1 MMRFRLSKNEFKKYL
16 QDYFNCEYTKEED
29 AFYEDHWRCYLNGT
43 CYIAANS
50 FIITADNIDKYKIEI
65 EPYGQGFIY
74 KPDKTEQIVLTLP
87 EYIIKEE
94 KERLEKSTMTN
105 STSATNIDY
114 TTINGTGY
122 VDASK
127 SASPS
132 TTTIWNPITVGAIG
146 DCNTRDAISIKAD
159 KDYVDASIAEA
170 KGYTDV
176 SMIAT
181 KEYMNERIRGVEEM
195 IEEITIAGDPFLSM
209 NKDKIIFKNNT
220 YIDVKRKEE
229 NNMFNFDFG
238 PCKDSN
244 IKMSTYGLAVKDAA
258 GKWVSYDK
266 ANDNIVDVSPLT
278 FGDGK
283 YFYKMPVAIKDIKV
297 GDVIIHEKRPMFVC
311 KAFDDGDL
319 NVVDIMT
326 AERKVI
332 MPVKNM
338 FGFNYYT
345 RVVSLMDMGGEAVQ
359 PSENNPF
366 GNPMMF
372 ALLSNEGGFDKLD
385 PMMMFALMGG
395 MGGNMKDMNPMM
407 LALMLSNK

>member
-1 MMRFRLSKNEFKKYL
+1 MMCFRLSNNEFKKYL
-16 QDYFNCEYTKEED
+16 RDYFNCEYTREED
-29 AFYEDHWRCYLNGT
+29 SFYEDYWRLYLNET
-43 CYIAANS
+43 RYIAADS
-50 FIITADNIDKYKIEI
+50 FIITADDTDKYKIEI
-65 EPYGQGFIY
+65 ELYGQGFIY
-74 KPDKTEQIVLTLP
+74 KPDKTKQIVLTLP

-114 TTINGTGY
+114 TTVDGVGY

-127 SASPS
+127 LAASHS
-132 TTTIWNPITVGAIG
+132 TTSIWSPITVGTIG
-146 DCNTRDAISIKAD
+146 DCNICDAISTKVD
-159 KDYVDASIAEA
+159 KDYVDASI
-170 KGYTDV
+170 V
-176 SMIAT
+176 AT
-181 KEYMNERIRGVEEM
+181 KGDVDEKIRGIEEM
-195 IEEITIAGDPFLSM
+195 IKEIKINGDPFLSM

-266 ANDNIVDVSPLT
+266 ANDSIVDVSPLT

-283 YFYKMPVAIKDIKV
+283 YFYKMPVAIKDIKA
-297 GDVIIHEKRPMFVC
+297 GDVIIHEKRPMFVGMIC
-311 KAFDDGDL
+311 KDGDL
-319 NVVDIMT
+319 SVVDIMS

-345 RVVSLMDMGGEAVQ
+345 RVASLMDMGGEAVQ
-359 PSENNPF
+359 PSEDNPF

-372 ALLSNEGGFDKLD
+372 ALLSNEGGLDKLD

-395 MGGNMKDMNPMM
+395 MGGSMKDMNPMM

>member
-1 MMRFRLSKNEFKKYL
+1 MMRFRLSSDEFKKYL
-16 QDYFNCEYTKEED
+16 RDYFNCEYTKEED
-29 AFYEDHWRCYLNGT
+29 AFYEDHWKLYLNGT
-43 CYIAANS
+43 RYIAADS
-50 FIITADNIDKYKIEI
+50 FIIIASDDAGKYEIEI
-65 EPYGQGFIY
+65 ELYGQRFIY
-74 KPDKTEQIVLTLP
+74 KPDTTECGELLTLP
-87 EYIIKEE
+87 EYIINKE
-94 KERLEKSTMTN
+94 KERMNKVTKVDL
-105 STSATNIDY
+105 
-114 TTINGTGY
+114 GY
-122 VDASK
+122 VDTADLVYDAFSDALSSSWTSDNIGISSTGSIDASK
-127 SASPS
+127 LAATHSKWSDS
-132 TTTIWNPITVGAIG
+132 LT
-146 DCNTRDAISIKAD
+146 IKAD
-159 KDYVDASIAEA
+159 TVGTVGTICDSF
-170 KGYTDV
+170 
-176 SMIAT
+176 AT
-181 KEYMNERIRGVEEM
+181 KADIVDVNSKIEALETDINEIK
-195 IEEITIAGDPFLSM
+195 INGDPLGETI
-209 NKDKIIFKNNT
+209 KFKNNE
-220 YIDVKRKEE
+220 YVKVVRKEE

-266 ANDNIVDVSPLT
+266 VNDSIVDVSPLI

-297 GDVIIHEKRPMFVC
+297 GDVIIHEKRPMFVGLIC
-311 KAFDDGDL
+311 KDGDL
-319 NVVDIMT
+319 SVVDIMS

-359 PSENNPF
+359 PSEDNPF

-372 ALLSNEGGFDKLD
+372 ALLVNEGGFDKLD

-407 LALMLSNK
+407 LAMMLSK

>member
-1 MMRFRLSKNEFKKYL
+1 MMRFRLSNNEFKKYL
-16 QDYFNCEYTKEED
+16 RDYFNCEYTKEED
-29 AFYEDHWRCYLNGT
+29 DFYEDHWKLYLNGT
-43 CYIAANS
+43 RYIGADS
-50 FIITADNIDKYKIEI
+50 FIIIASDDAGKYEIEI
-65 EPYGQGFIY
+65 ELYGQRFIY
-74 KPDKTEQIVLTLP
+74 KPDETEQIVLTLP
-87 EYIIKEE
+87 EYIIKKE
-94 KERLEKSTMTN
+94 KERAEKLTMTN
-105 STSATNIDY
+105 SISAANIDY
-114 TTINGTGY
+114 TTANGTGY
-122 VDASK
+122 VDTSK
-127 SASPS
+127 LASPS
-132 TTTIWNPITVGAIG
+132 TNSTWCPITVGTLG
-146 DCNTRDAISIKAD
+146 DYNTCDAISIKAD
-159 KDYVDASIAEA
+159 KDYVDASIIEA
-170 KGYTDV
+170 K
-176 SMIAT
+176 
-181 KEYMNERIRGVEEM
+181 EYIDERIRGIENLWEEL
-195 IEEITIAGDPFLSM
+195 TIAGDPFLSM

-297 GDVIIHEKRPMFVC
+297 GDVIIHEKRPMFVGMIC
-311 KAFDDGDL
+311 KDGDL
-319 NVVDIMT
+319 SVVDIMS

-338 FGFNYYT
+338 FGFNYYI
-345 RVVSLMDMGGEAVQ
+345 RVISLMDMGGEAVQ
-359 PSENNPF
+359 PSEDNPF

-372 ALLSNEGGFDKLD
+372 ALLADEGGLDKLD

-407 LALMLSNK
+407 LAMMLSK

>member
-1 MMRFRLSKNEFKKYL
+1 MMRFRLSKDEFKKYL
-16 QDYFNCEYTKEED
+16 QDYFNCEYSKEED
-29 AFYEDHWRCYLNGT
+29 GFYEEHWRRYLNGT
-43 CYIAANS
+43 HYRQADSFFIAANDENTE
-50 FIITADNIDKYKIEI
+50 FEI
-65 EPYGQGFIY
+65 KVEPYGQSFIY
-74 KPDKTEQIVLTLP
+74 KPDTLGWSRTLTLP
-87 EYIIKEE
+87 EYIIKKE
-94 KERLEKSTMTN
+94 KERVEKSTVIN
-105 STSATNIDY
+105 STSTADC
-114 TTINGTGY
+114 INSTWP
-122 VDASK
+122 VVAS
-127 SASPS
+127 SVS
-132 TTTIWNPITVGAIG
+132 TTAMSYNVCDTIST
-146 DCNTRDAISIKAD
+146 KAD
-159 KDYVDASIAEA
+159 KDYVDASILEA
-170 KGYTDV
+170 KDYVDV
-176 SMIAT
+176 SIVEA
-181 KEYMNERIRGVEEM
+181 KEYMDERIRGIENLWEEL
-195 IEEITIAGDPFLSM
+195 TIAGDPFLSM

-266 ANDNIVDVSPLT
+266 ANDSIVDVSPLT

-311 KAFDDGDL
+311 KTFEDGDL
-319 NVVDIMT
+319 NIVDIMS

-338 FGFNYYT
+338 FGFNYYI
-345 RVVSLMDMGGEAVQ
+345 RVISLMDMGGEAVQ
-359 PSENNPF
+359 PSEDNPF

-372 ALLSNEGGFDKLD
+372 ALLANEGGFDKLD
-385 PMMMFALMGG
+385 PMMMFALMSG

-407 LALMLSNK
+407 LAMMLSK

>member
-1 MMRFRLSKNEFKKYL
+1 MMRFRLSNDEFKKYL
-16 QDYFNCEYTKEED
+16 QDYFNCKDTKEED
-29 AFYEDHWRCYLNGT
+29 AYYEDHWKLYLNGT
-43 CYIAANS
+43 RYIAADS
-50 FIITADNIDKYKIEI
+50 FIIIVDGNKYEIEI
-65 EPYGQGFIY
+65 ELYGQGFIY
-74 KPDKTEQIVLTLP
+74 KPDTTGLPRTLTLP
-87 EYIIKEE
+87 EYIIKKE

-105 STSATNIDY
+105 SISAVNIDY
-114 TTINGTGY
+114 TTADGTGCI
-122 VDASK
+122 DASK
-127 SASPS
+127 LAASHS
-132 TTTIWNPITVGAIG
+132 TSTIWNPISVTAVPLTT
-146 DCNTRDAISIKAD
+146 DCSICDSISIKAD
-159 KDYVDASIAEA
+159 KDYVDASIL
-170 KGYTDV
+170 
-176 SMIAT
+176 AT
-181 KEYMNERIRGVEEM
+181 KGDVDEKIRG
-195 IEEITIAGDPFLSM
+195 IEEIIKEIKISGDPFLSM

-266 ANDNIVDVSPLT
+266 ANDSIVDVSPLT

-283 YFYKMPVAIKDIKV
+283 YFYKMPVAIKDIKA

-311 KAFDDGDL
+311 KIFEDGDL
-319 NVVDIMT
+319 NVVDIMS

-359 PSENNPF
+359 PSEDNPF

-372 ALLSNEGGFDKLD
+372 AFLADEGGFDKLD

-407 LALMLSNK
+407 LAMMLSK

>member
-1 MMRFRLSKNEFKKYL
+1 MSDHFRLSKYEFKKYL

-29 AFYEDHWRCYLNGT
+29 AFYEDHWGPYLKGAR
-43 CYIAANS
+43 YSDANS
-50 FIITADNIDKYKIEI
+50 YSITSDEGNTKFEIEI
-65 EPYGQGFIY
+65 ELYGQGFIY
-74 KPDKTEQIVLTLP
+74 KPNKTEQIVLTLP

-105 STSATNIDY
+105 KASAANIDY
-114 TTINGTGY
+114 TTVNGTGY
-122 VDASK
+122 VDVSKLAASH
-127 SASPS
+127 S
-132 TTTIWNPITVGAIG
+132 TTSTWSPITVGTIG
-146 DCNTRDAISIKAD
+146 DCNTCDAISTKAD

-181 KEYMNERIRGVEEM
+181 KEYMDERIRGIENLWEEL
-195 IEEITIAGDPFLSM
+195 TIAGDPFLSM
-209 NKDKIIFKNNT
+209 NKNKIICKD
-220 YIDVKRKEE
+220 DVKRKEE

-244 IKMSTYGLAVKDAA
+244 VKMSTYGLAVKDAA

-311 KAFDDGDL
+311 KTFDDGDL

-345 RVVSLMDMGGEAVQ
+345 RVISLMDMGGEAVQ

>member
-1 MMRFRLSKNEFKKYL
+1 MIIVIPFKDFKNYVSTYFENEDNPPYDDFFGTYWLPLLKGKKW
-16 QDYFNCEYTKEED
+16 NSS
-29 AFYEDHWRCYLNGT
+29 LNHE
-43 CYIAANS
+43 
-50 FIITADNIDKYKIEI
+50 IEI
-65 EPYGQGFIY
+65 IENENYYEIHNPQYGGVRY
-74 KPDKTEQIVLTLP
+74 TRPTSYLTLP
-87 EYIIKEE
+87 EYIIKKE

-105 STSATNIDY
+105 STSAANTNH
-114 TTINGTGY
+114 TIVGTGC

-127 SASPS
+127 LASPS
-132 TTTIWNPITVGAIG
+132 TNSTWCPITVSTLG
-146 DCNTRDAISIKAD
+146 DYTICDTVSTKAD
-159 KDYVDASIAEA
+159 KNYVDVSIIE
-170 KGYTDV
+170 
-176 SMIAT
+176 T
-181 KEYMNERIRGVEEM
+181 KEYMDERIRGIENLLEEL
-195 IEEITIAGDPFLSM
+195 TIAGDPFLSI
-209 NKDKIIFKNNT
+209 NTNKIIVKD
-220 YIDVKRKEE
+220 DVKRKEE
-229 NNMFNFDFG
+229 DNMFNFDFG

-266 ANDNIVDVSPLT
+266 ANDSIVDVSPLT

-297 GDVIIHEKRPMFVC
+297 GDVIIHEKRPMFVGMIC
-311 KAFDDGDL
+311 KDGDL
-319 NVVDIMT
+319 SVVDIMS

-359 PSENNPF
+359 PSEDNPF

-372 ALLSNEGGFDKLD
+372 AFLAGEDGLDKLD

-407 LALMLSNK
+407 LAMMLSK

>member
-1 MMRFRLSKNEFKKYL
+1 MMRFRLSNNEFKKYL
-16 QDYFNCEYTKEED
+16 QDYFNCKYPKEKD
-29 AFYEDHWRCYLNGT
+29 DFYEEHWKLYLNGT
-43 CYIAANS
+43 RYIAADS
-50 FIITADNIDKYKIEI
+50 FIIMADDTDKYEIEI
-65 EPYGQGFIY
+65 ELYGQGFIY
-74 KPDKTEQIVLTLP
+74 KPNKTEQIVLTLP

-114 TTINGTGY
+114 TTVNGTGY

-127 SASPS
+127 LASPS
-132 TTTIWNPITVGAIG
+132 TTTIWNPITVGTIG
-146 DCNTRDAISIKAD
+146 DCNTCDAISIKAD
-159 KDYVDASIAEA
+159 KDYVDASI
-170 KGYTDV
+170 
-176 SMIAT
+176 IAT
-181 KEYMNERIRGVEEM
+181 KGDVDEKIRG
-195 IEEITIAGDPFLSM
+195 IEEIIKELKIAGDPFLSM
-209 NKDKIIFKNNT
+209 NTNKIIIK
-220 YIDVKRKEE
+220 DDAKRKEE

-266 ANDNIVDVSPLT
+266 ANDSIVDVSPLT

-297 GDVIIHEKRPMFVC
+297 GDVIIHEKRPMFVGMIC
-311 KAFDDGDL
+311 KDGDL
-319 NVVDIMT
+319 SVVDIMS

-359 PSENNPF
+359 PSEDNPF

-372 ALLSNEGGFDKLD
+372 ALLAGEGGLDKLD

-407 LALMLSNK
+407 LAMMLSK